1 MNVLVTGTS
10 SGLGFA
16 TAAALARRGHRVFA
30 GMRAPETRG
39 DGAPQGLREAGGAS
53 LEVLPL
59 DVESDASVA
68 TAVAR
73 ITAAVGPLDVV
84 VNNAGIAAAGV
95 TESFTAADAQR
106 IFDINVLGP
115 LRVARATLPGMRS
128 RGRGLFVNVTSTLGR
143 EVLPFL
149 ALYEGTKFALE
160 GLWEAWRYELTSVGV
175 DVVLVQ
181 PGTFP
186 TTRIVANMLPPSE
199 PERAASYAALQPRM
213 GRFFDDLAAYARDER
228 APQPALVA
236 EAIANVIGLPPGQ
249 RPTRVVVDPNGPGA
263 AARINALADQE
274 QASILAHLGLSDLA
288 SLDEAPR

>member
-16 TAAALARRGHRVFA
+16 TAAALARRGHHVFA
-30 GMRAPETRG
+30 GMRAPETRD
-39 DGAPQGLREAGGAS
+39 DGAPQRLREAGGPG

-59 DVESDASVA
+59 DVVNDTSVA
-68 TAVAR
+68 AAVAR
-73 ITAAVGPLDVV
+73 ITDAVGPLDVV

-115 LRVARATLPGMRS
+115 LRVTRAALPGMRS